1 MRLLAVET
9 SSELCSAALAVDGQ
23 IQERQEEAPNRH
35 GEVLVP
41 MVSALLAE
49 AGITATQLDALAFG
63 QGPGSFT
70 GIRIGVGVVQG
81 LALGADRPV
90 IPVPSLLAVAAQSGS
105 GAALVAFDA
114 RMGEA
119 YLGAYRQR
127 SGHWEEALAPGLVTP
142 HGELPWLEG
151 SDWLLCGNGFDS
163 FDWLRAFY
171 ARRSAAH
178 APGLRPRAH
187 GVASVAQGWLSQG
200 RAIAVDEAAPLYL
213 RDKVAL
219 TVAER
224 KATA

>member
-9 SSELCSAALAVDGQ
+9 SSELCSVALVVDGQ
-23 IQERQEEAPNRH
+23 ARERQEEAPNRH
-35 GEVLVP
+35 GEALVP
-41 MVSALLAE
+41 MVGALLAE
-49 AGITATQLDALAFG
+49 AGMAVGQLDALAFG

-105 GAALVAFDA
+105 SAALVAFDA

-119 YLGAYRQR
+119 YLGAYRQQSDR
-127 SGHWEEALAPGLVTP
+127 WEEVMAPRLVTP
-142 HGELPWLEG
+142 HGELPTLAG
-151 SDWLLCGNGFDS
+151 GDWLLCGNGFDR
-163 FDWLRAFY
+163 FDWLREAY
-171 ARRSAAH
+171 ARHSPSHTR
-178 APGLRPRAH
+178 GLRPQAC
-187 GVASVAQGWLSQG
+187 GVASVAQGWLAQG
-200 RAIAVDEAAPLYL
+200 RAIAVDAAAPLYL

-224 KATA
+224 RANT

>member
-9 SSELCSAALAVDGQ
+9 SSELCSAALVVDGQ
-23 IQERQEEAPNRH
+23 TYGREEEAPNRH
-35 GEVLVP
+35 GEVLLP

-49 AGITATQLDALAFG
+49 AGVGAAELDALAFG

-81 LALGADRPV
+81 LALGVDRPV
-90 IPVPSLLAVAAQSGS
+90 IPVPSLLAVAAQSGA

-119 YLGAYRQR
+119 YLGAYRQHGR
-127 SGHWEEALAPGLVTP
+127 RWEEALPPRLVTP
-142 HGELPWLEG
+142 QDEWPAIEG
-151 SDWLLCGNGFDS
+151 SDWLLCGNGFDN
-163 FDWLRAFY
+163 FGWLREAF
-171 ARRSAAH
+171 ARQGASH
-178 APGLRPRAH
+178 APGLRPHARAI
-187 GVASVAQGWLSQG
+187 ASVAREWLEQG
-200 RAIAVDEAAPLYL
+200 RAVAVDAAAPLYL

-224 KATA
+224 RARA

>member
-1 MRLLAVET
+1 VRLLAVET
-9 SSELCSAALAVDGQ
+9 SSELCSAALVVDGHTLK
-23 IQERQEEAPNRH
+23 RQEEAPNRH
-35 GEVLVP
+35 GEVLIP
-41 MVSALLAE
+41 MVSALLSE
-49 AGITATQLDALAFG
+49 AGIAATQLDALAFG

-105 GAALVAFDA
+105 TAALVAFDA

-127 SGHWEEALAPGLVTP
+127 GGQWEEALGPLLVTP
-142 HGELPWLEG
+142 RGELPALEG

-163 FDWLRAFY
+163 FNWLREAY
-171 ARRSAAH
+171 TPHSPSHAR
-178 APGLRPRAH
+178 GLRPRAC

-200 RAIAVDEAAPLYL
+200 RAIAVDEAAPIYL

-224 KATA
+224 RANA